1 MFPMVGI
8 TFTATFAAVR
18 LGMGWRDTSAYLE
31 GSTLWESIRNVI
43 GDFRH
48 RSRAFFMLGLEV
60 LEVFGV
66 RLCQMTLF
74 FWLHD
79 VGLAL
84 YPDLFLALPP
94 CLPGLRVPASNAG

>member
-1 MFPMVGI
+1 MVGI

-18 LGMGWRDTSAYLE
+18 VGYGVEGYLCIPG
-31 GSTLWESIRNVI
+31 GSHALESIRNVI

-84 YPDLFLALPP
+84 CSDLFLALPP